1 MQMQG
6 VSFRHAAELLR
17 EGLPLAAEAA
27 GSQAPV
33 KQSTVKKLAAPVAP
47 DADDHAALAQVID
60 YYQATLKQSPEALPI
75 CKRAASRTR
84 S

>member
-1 MQMQG
+1 KNLYHCFGCGAAGGPIDWVMQMQG

-60 YYQATLKQSPEALPI
+60 YYHATL
-75 CKRAASRTR
+75 
-84 S
+84 